1 MNKGMFHRKRNIC
14 DECDKKFSHYEELV
28 EHARHIHHHVIVKC
42 DGCGKQF
49 IHEKDRLHHVR
60 EEHEKKADYRTHKNE
75 HTHKKKTPSIQEQMN
90 EKNRKFS
97 DNF

>member
-1 MNKGMFHRKRNIC
+1 MMGLFQRKRNIC
-14 DECDKKFSHYEELV
+14 DECNKKFLHYEELV

-60 EEHEKKADYRTHKNE
+60 EEHNKKVDYRTHRSE
-75 HTHKKKTPSIQEQMN
+75 HAHKKKTSSIQDQVD
-90 EKNRKFS
+90 EKNKNFS